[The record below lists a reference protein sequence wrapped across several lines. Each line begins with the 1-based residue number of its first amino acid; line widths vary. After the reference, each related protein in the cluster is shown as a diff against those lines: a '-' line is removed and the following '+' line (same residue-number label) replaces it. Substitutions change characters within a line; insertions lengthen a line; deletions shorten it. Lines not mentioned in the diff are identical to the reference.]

1 MIRLEKLS
9 KSFPDGDLFNNV
21 NVFIKRG
28 MRIGLIGP
36 NGSGKTTLL
45 RIMLGK
51 DSPDSGNVHVDKS
64 TTIGYLA
71 QDIVA
76 GTGRSILEEV
86 LVSYPEVRELE
97 GKMLALSEAI
107 SKDHNNMDLVNKLG
121 DAQHRFE
128 ALGGWNLEDKAK
140 KILSG
145 LGFADEKFTEPMDV
159 FSGGWRMRVALAS
172 ILLQQPDILFLDEP
186 TNHLDLEATIW
197 LESFL
202 ANWKGG
208 MVMISHDR
216 TFLDRSINNI
226 LEIDLKK
233 ITLYHGNYT
242 KYTEEKALRIEQHRN
257 AFRNQQKQIKDTER
271 FIERF
276 RSKNTKATQVQSRVK
291 MLDKMEKIEAPT
303 EQNHSMNLRLPQPS
317 RSLLNVASCRNV
329 TKHYGDIEVFNNL
342 DMVVERGQKIGLV
355 GHNGAGKSTLLKIL
369 AGVESVTSGAV
380 RIGSSMVSAYYA
392 QHQLEILNPDETVFE
407 SIQKVSQGWSETEM
421 RTYLGSF
428 MFSGDEIE
436 KYVKVLSGG
445 EKARVALARMLVQP
459 FHLLLLDEPT
469 NHLDMMTRNVV
480 ERALVQ
486 FSGSIVCISH
496 DRHFLNN
503 VTNLTCEVGNGG
515 IRLFEGNYE
524 YYKWKKQDE
533 KQSKSERSKVKVE
546 PKEKSDYKER
556 KKIRNRLNWIEKRFT
571 TIDKEIKIERAL
583 TKNPDHVDDYEMLE
597 RTLKKINIL
606 EQEYLDLMEEQ
617 ELLHSNHLLTSL

>member
-1 MIRLEKLS
+1 MIRLENLS
-9 KSFPDGDLFNNV
+9 KSFPNGDLFNNV
-21 NVFIKRG
+21 NISIKRG
-28 MRIGLIGP
+28 MRIGLVGP

-51 DSPDSGNVHVDKS
+51 ESPDSGNVQVDKS

-86 LVSYPEVRELE
+86 LITYPEVRELE
-97 GKMLALSEAI
+97 GQILELSEAI
-107 SKDHNNMDLVNKLG
+107 SADHGNIDLVNKLG

-145 LGFADEKFTEPMDV
+145 LGFADKKFTEPMDA

-172 ILLQQPDILFLDEP
+172 ILLQEPDILFLDEP

-202 ANWKGG
+202 SKWMGG

-216 TFLDRSINNI
+216 AFLDRSINNI

-233 ITLYHGNYT
+233 ITLFHGNYT
-242 KYTEEKALRIEQHRN
+242 KYNEEKSLRMEQHKN
-257 AFRNQQKQIKDTER
+257 AYRNQQKQIKDTER

-291 MLDKMEKIEAPT
+291 MLDKLEKIEEPT
-303 EQNHSMNLRLPQPS
+303 KQTHAMNLRLPQPN
-317 RSLLNVASCRNV
+317 RSPLIVASCRNV
-329 TKHYGDIEVFNNL
+329 TKHYEAIEVFNNM

-355 GHNGAGKSTLLKIL
+355 GHNGAGKSTLLKML
-369 AGVESVTSGAV
+369 AGVEPVTSGAV
-380 RIGSSMVSAYYA
+380 RVGSNVDSAYYA
-392 QHQLEILNPDETVFE
+392 QHQLEILNPNETVFE
-407 SIQKVSQGWSETEM
+407 SIQKISQGWSEIEI
-421 RTYLGSF
+421 RSYLGSF

-445 EKARVALARMLVQP
+445 EKARVALARMLVEP
-459 FHLLLLDEPT
+459 SHILLLDEPT
-469 NHLDMMTRNVV
+469 NHLDMVTRNVV
-480 ERALVQ
+480 EQALIQ

-503 VTNLTCEVGNGG
+503 VTNLTCEIAGGG

-524 YYKWKKQDE
+524 YYEWKKQQE
-533 KQSKSERSKVKVE
+533 TQSNSSTPKVKNESRKKSE
-546 PKEKSDYKER
+546 YKER
-556 KKIRNRLNWIEKRFT
+556 KKIRNRLAWIEKRFKA
-571 TIDKEIKIERAL
+571 IENQIEKERTL
-583 TKNPDHVDDYEMLE
+583 TNNPDHNDNYEILQDALNNMNTLE
-597 RTLKKINIL
+597 K
-606 EQEYLDLMEEQ
+606 EYLELMEEQ
-617 ELLHSNHLLTSL
+617 EKLLN

>member
-1 MIRLEKLS
+1 MIRLENIS
-9 KSFPDGDLFNNV
+9 KSFPDGDLFNHV
-21 NVFIKRG
+21 NIFIKRG
-28 MRIGLIGP
+28 MRIGLVGP

-51 DSPDSGNVHVDKS
+51 ESPDSGSIQVDKS
-64 TTIGYLA
+64 ITIGYLA

-86 LVSYPEVRELE
+86 LNTYPEVRDLE
-97 GKMLALSEAI
+97 GKILSLSEAI
-107 SKDHNNMDLVNKLG
+107 SKDHNNMELINKLG

-128 ALGGWNLEDKAK
+128 SLGGWNLEDKAK

-145 LGFADEKFTEPMDV
+145 LGFSDEKFTQPMDV

-172 ILLQQPDILFLDEP
+172 ILLQEPDILFLDEP

-197 LESFL
+197 LELFL
-202 ANWKGG
+202 SNWRGG
-208 MVMISHDR
+208 LVMISHDR
-216 TFLDRSINNI
+216 SFLDRSINNI

-242 KYTEEKALRIEQHRN
+242 KFTEEKALRMEQHKN
-257 AFRNQQKQIKDTER
+257 AYRNQQKQIKDTER

-291 MLDKMEKIEAPT
+291 MLDKLEKIEAPT
-303 EQNHSMNLRLPQPS
+303 EQKHSMHLRLPQPK
-317 RSLLNVASCRNV
+317 RSPLNVVSCRNV
-329 TKHYGDIEVFNNL
+329 TKHYGNIEVFNNM
-342 DMVVERGQKIGLV
+342 DMLVERGQKIGLV
-355 GHNGAGKSTLLKIL
+355 GHNGAGKSTLLKML
-369 AGVESVTSGAV
+369 AGVESVSSGAI
-380 RIGSSMVSAYYA
+380 RMGSNIDRAYYA
-392 QHQLEILNPDETVFE
+392 QHQLETLDPDDTVFE
-407 SIQKVSQGWSETEM
+407 SIQKVSPGWSETEM

-445 EKARVALARMLVQP
+445 EKARVALARMLVEP
-459 FHLLLLDEPT
+459 SHLLLLDEPT

-480 ERALVQ
+480 ERALIQ

-503 VTNLTCEVGNGG
+503 VTNLTCEVGGG
-515 IRLFEGNYE
+515 DIRLFEGNYE
-524 YYKWKKQDE
+524 YYAWKKQE
-533 KQSKSERSKVKVE
+533 EKSEETFSRTVKVE
-546 PKEKSDYKER
+546 RKGKSDYKER
-556 KKIRNRLNWIEKRFT
+556 KKTRNRLAWIEKRFKV
-571 TIDKEIKIERAL
+571 IEKEINEQRGI
-583 TKNPDHVDDYEMLE
+583 TQDSSTGDDYELLQKAMGIMNRLE
-597 RTLKKINIL
+597 N
-606 EQEYLDLMEEQ
+606 EYLELMEEQ
-617 ELLHSNHLLTSL
+617 EKLTTIHV

>member
-1 MIRLEKLS
+1 MIRLENLS

-21 NVFIKRG
+21 NISIKRG
-28 MRIGLIGP
+28 MRIGLVGP

-51 DSPDSGNVHVDKS
+51 DSPDSGNVQVDKS

-76 GTGRSILEEV
+76 GTGRTILEEV
-86 LVSYPEVRELE
+86 LVAFPEVRELE
-97 GKMLALSEAI
+97 GQILALSEAI
-107 SKDHNNMDLVNKLG
+107 SNDHENMDLVNKLG

-145 LGFADEKFTEPMDV
+145 LGFSDEKFTEPMDV

-172 ILLQQPDILFLDEP
+172 ILLQEPDILFLDEP

-202 ANWKGG
+202 SKWKGG

-242 KYTEEKALRIEQHRN
+242 KYTEEKALRMEQHRN
-257 AFRNQQKQIKDTER
+257 AYRNQQKQIKDTER

-291 MLDKMEKIEAPT
+291 MLDKLEKIEAPT
-303 EQNHSMNLRLPQPS
+303 EQNHSMKLRLPQPS
-317 RSLLNVASCRNV
+317 RPPLNVASCRNV
-329 TKHYGDIEVFNNL
+329 TKHYGDIQVFNTM

-355 GHNGAGKSTLLKIL
+355 GHNGAGKSTLLKLL
-369 AGVESVTSGAV
+369 AGVEPVTSGAV
-380 RIGSSMVSAYYA
+380 RIGSNVNSAYYA
-392 QHQLEILNPDETVFE
+392 QHQLEILDPNETVFE
-407 SIQKVSQGWSETEM
+407 SIQKVSPGWSENEM

-445 EKARVALARMLVQP
+445 EKARVALARMLVKP
-459 FHLLLLDEPT
+459 SHLLLLDEPT
-469 NHLDMMTRNVV
+469 NHLDMVTRNVV
-480 ERALVQ
+480 ERALIQ

-503 VTNLTCEVGNGG
+503 VTNLTCEVGDGG

-524 YYKWKKQDE
+524 YYEWKKQVE
-533 KQSKSERSKVKVE
+533 KSAESPKPKIKSELKG
-546 PKEKSDYKER
+546 KSDYKEQ
-556 KKIRNRLNWIEKRFT
+556 KKVRNRLSWIKKRFT
-571 TIDKEIKIERAL
+571 IIENEL
-583 TKNPDHVDDYEMLE
+583 KNQRSITQDPANGDDYELLQKAME
-597 RTLKKINIL
+597 TMTIL
-606 EQEYLDLMEEQ
+606 ESKYLELMEEQ
-617 ELLHSNHLLTSL
+617 ESLNTK

>member
-1 MIRLEKLS
+1 MIRLENLS

-21 NVFIKRG
+21 NISIKHG
-28 MRIGLIGP
+28 MRIGLVGP

-51 DSPDSGNVHVDKS
+51 ESPDSGNVQVDKS

-86 LVSYPEVRELE
+86 LVAYPEVRELE
-97 GKMLALSEAI
+97 GQILVLSEAI
-107 SKDHNNMDLVNKLG
+107 SKDHGNMNLVNKLG
-121 DAQHRFE
+121 DVQHRFE

-145 LGFADEKFTEPMDV
+145 LGFDDEKFTEPMDV

-172 ILLQQPDILFLDEP
+172 ILLQEPDVLFLDEP

-202 ANWKGG
+202 SKWKGG

-216 TFLDRSINNI
+216 AFLDRSINNI

-242 KYTEEKALRIEQHRN
+242 KYTEEKSLRMEQHKN
-257 AFRNQQKQIKDTER
+257 AYRNQQKQIKDTER

-291 MLDKMEKIEAPT
+291 MLDKLEKIEAPT
-303 EQNHSMNLRLPQPS
+303 EQNHSMNLRLPQPN
-317 RSLLNVASCRNV
+317 RSPLNVASCRNV
-329 TKHYGDIEVFNNL
+329 TKHYENIEVFNNL

-355 GHNGAGKSTLLKIL
+355 GHNGAGKSTLLKML
-369 AGVESVTSGAV
+369 AGVEAVTSGAV
-380 RIGSSMVSAYYA
+380 RIGSSVDSAYYA
-392 QHQLEILNPDETVFE
+392 QHQLEILNPNETVFE

-445 EKARVALARMLVQP
+445 EKARVALARMLVAP
-459 FHLLLLDEPT
+459 SHILLLDEPT
-469 NHLDMMTRNVV
+469 NHLDMITRNVV
-480 ERALVQ
+480 ERALIQ

-496 DRHFLNN
+496 DRHFLNK
-503 VTNLTCEVGNGG
+503 VTNLTCEVGGGG

-524 YYKWKKQDE
+524 YYEWKKKEETQRNT
-533 KQSKSERSKVKVE
+533 KTSKVKIE
-546 PKEKSDYKER
+546 SIKKSGYKEQ
-556 KKIRNRLNWIEKRFT
+556 KKIRNRLTWIEKRFT
-571 TIDKEIKIERAL
+571 IIENEIEKERAL
-583 TKNPDHVDDYEMLE
+583 TNNPDYKDKYE
-597 RTLKKINIL
+597 IL
-606 EQEYLDLMEEQ
+606 EGALNNMNTLEKEYLELMEEQ
-617 ELLHSNHLLTSL
+617 EKLLK

>member
-1 MIRLEKLS
+1 MIRLENLS

-21 NVFIKRG
+21 NISIKHG
-28 MRIGLIGP
+28 MRIGLVGP

-51 DSPDSGNVHVDKS
+51 ESPDSGNVQVDKS

-86 LVSYPEVRELE
+86 LVAYPEVRELE
-97 GKMLALSEAI
+97 GQILVLSEAI
-107 SKDHNNMDLVNKLG
+107 SKDHGNMNLVNKLG
-121 DAQHRFE
+121 DVQHRFE

-145 LGFADEKFTEPMDV
+145 LGFEDGKFTEPMDV

-172 ILLQQPDILFLDEP
+172 ILLQEPDVLFLDEP

-202 ANWKGG
+202 SKWKGG

-216 TFLDRSINNI
+216 AFLDRSINNI

-242 KYTEEKALRIEQHRN
+242 KYTEEKSLRLEQHKN
-257 AFRNQQKQIKDTER
+257 AYRNQQKQIKDTER

-291 MLDKMEKIEAPT
+291 MLDKLEKIEAPT
-303 EQNHSMNLRLPQPS
+303 EQNHSMNLRLPQPN
-317 RSLLNVASCRNV
+317 RSPLNVASCRNV
-329 TKHYGDIEVFNNL
+329 TKHYENIEVFNNL

-355 GHNGAGKSTLLKIL
+355 GHNGAGKSTLLKML
-369 AGVESVTSGAV
+369 AGVEAVTSGAV
-380 RIGSSMVSAYYA
+380 RIGSSVDSAYYA
-392 QHQLEILNPDETVFE
+392 QHQLEILNPNETVFE

-445 EKARVALARMLVQP
+445 EKARVALARMLVAP
-459 FHLLLLDEPT
+459 SHILLLDEPT
-469 NHLDMMTRNVV
+469 NHLDMITRNVV
-480 ERALVQ
+480 ERALIQ

-496 DRHFLNN
+496 DRHFLNK
-503 VTNLTCEVGNGG
+503 VTNLTCEVGGGG

-524 YYKWKKQDE
+524 YYEWKKKEETQRNT
-533 KQSKSERSKVKVE
+533 KTSKVKIE
-546 PKEKSDYKER
+546 SIKKSGYKEQ
-556 KKIRNRLNWIEKRFT
+556 KKIRNRLTWIEKRFT
-571 TIDKEIKIERAL
+571 IIENEIEKERAL
-583 TKNPDHVDDYEMLE
+583 TNNPDYEDKYE
-597 RTLKKINIL
+597 IL
-606 EQEYLDLMEEQ
+606 EGALNNMNTLEKEYLELMEEQ
-617 ELLHSNHLLTSL
+617 EKLLK

>member
-1 MIRLEKLS
+1 MPE
-9 KSFPDGDLFNNV
+9 
-21 NVFIKRG
+21 RG
-28 MRIGLIGP
+28 R
-36 NGSGKTTLL
+36 T
-45 RIMLGK
+45 
-51 DSPDSGNVHVDKS
+51 
-64 TTIGYLA
+64 
-71 QDIVA
+71 
-76 GTGRSILEEV
+76 ILEEV
-86 LVSYPEVRELE
+86 LVAYPEVRELE
-97 GKMLALSEAI
+97 GQIIAFSETI
-107 SKDHNNMDLVNKLG
+107 SKDHDNMDLVNKLG

-145 LGFADEKFTEPMDV
+145 LGFSDDKFTEPMDV

-172 ILLQQPDILFLDEP
+172 ILLQEPDILFLDEP

-202 ANWKGG
+202 SSWKGG

-216 TFLDRSINNI
+216 AFLDRSINNI
-226 LEIDLKK
+226 LEIDLKR

-242 KYTEEKALRIEQHRN
+242 KYTEEKALRMEQHKN
-257 AFRNQQKQIKDTER
+257 AYRNQQKQIKDTER

-291 MLDKMEKIEAPT
+291 MLDKLENIEAPT
-303 EQNHSMNLRLPQPS
+303 EQNHAMNLRLPQPN
-317 RSLLNVASCRNV
+317 RSPLNVASCRNV
-329 TKHYGDIEVFNNL
+329 TKHYGNIEVFNNM

-355 GHNGAGKSTLLKIL
+355 GHNGAGKSTLLKML
-369 AGVESVTSGAV
+369 AGVEAVTSGAV
-380 RIGSSMVSAYYA
+380 RMGSSVDSAYYA
-392 QHQLEILNPDETVFE
+392 QHQLEILNPNETVFE

-445 EKARVALARMLVQP
+445 EKARVALARMLVAP
-459 FHLLLLDEPT
+459 SHILLLDEPT
-469 NHLDMMTRNVV
+469 NHLDMITRNVV
-480 ERALVQ
+480 ERALIQ

-503 VTNLTCEVGNGG
+503 VTNLTCEVGGGG

-524 YYKWKKQDE
+524 YYEWKKREETQRNSR
-533 KQSKSERSKVKVE
+533 KSKVKIE
-546 PKEKSDYKER
+546 SKKKSGYKEQ
-556 KKIRNRLNWIEKRFT
+556 KKIRNRLTWIEKRFT
-571 TIDKEIKIERAL
+571 TIENEIENERAL
-583 TKNPDHVDDYEMLE
+583 TNNPDYKDKYE
-597 RTLKKINIL
+597 IL
-606 EQEYLDLMEEQ
+606 EGALNNMNTLEKEYLELMEEQ
-617 ELLHSNHLLTSL
+617 EKLLK

>member
-1 MIRLEKLS
+1 MIRLENIS
-9 KSFPDGDLFNNV
+9 KSFPDGDLFNHV
-21 NVFIKRG
+21 NIFIKRG
-28 MRIGLIGP
+28 MRIGLVGP

-51 DSPDSGNVHVDKS
+51 ESPDSGSIQVDKS
-64 TTIGYLA
+64 ITIGYLA

-86 LVSYPEVRELE
+86 LNTYPEVRDLE
-97 GKMLALSEAI
+97 GKILTLSEAI
-107 SKDHNNMDLVNKLG
+107 SKDHNNMELINKLG

-128 ALGGWNLEDKAK
+128 SLGGWNLEDKAK

-145 LGFADEKFTEPMDV
+145 LGFSDEKFTQPMDV

-172 ILLQQPDILFLDEP
+172 ILLQEPDILFLDEP

-197 LESFL
+197 LELFL
-202 ANWKGG
+202 SNWKGG
-208 MVMISHDR
+208 LVMISHDR
-216 TFLDRSINNI
+216 AFLDRSINNI

-242 KYTEEKALRIEQHRN
+242 KFTEEKALRMEQHKN
-257 AFRNQQKQIKDTER
+257 AYRNQQKQIKDTER

-291 MLDKMEKIEAPT
+291 MLDKLEKIEAPT
-303 EQNHSMNLRLPQPS
+303 EQKHTMNLRLPQPK
-317 RSLLNVASCRNV
+317 RLPLNVASCRNV
-329 TKHYGDIEVFNNL
+329 TKHYGNIEVFNNM
-342 DMVVERGQKIGLV
+342 DMLVERGQKIGLV
-355 GHNGAGKSTLLKIL
+355 GHNGAGKSTLLKML
-369 AGVESVTSGAV
+369 AGVESVSSGAI
-380 RIGSSMVSAYYA
+380 RMGSNIDRAYYA
-392 QHQLEILNPDETVFE
+392 QHQLETLDPDDTVFE
-407 SIQKVSQGWSETEM
+407 SIQKISPGWSETEM

-445 EKARVALARMLVQP
+445 EKARVALARMLVEP
-459 FHLLLLDEPT
+459 SHLLLLDEPT

-480 ERALVQ
+480 ERALIQ

-503 VTNLTCEVGNGG
+503 VTNLTCEVGSGG

-524 YYKWKKQDE
+524 YYAWKKQE
-533 KQSKSERSKVKVE
+533 EKSEETFSRTVKVE
-546 PKEKSDYKER
+546 RKGKSDYKER
-556 KKIRNRLNWIEKRFT
+556 KKTRNRLAWIEKRFKV
-571 TIDKEIKIERAL
+571 IEKEINEQRGI
-583 TKNPDHVDDYEMLE
+583 TQDSSTGDDYELLQKAMGIMNRLE
-597 RTLKKINIL
+597 N
-606 EQEYLDLMEEQ
+606 EYLELMEEQ
-617 ELLHSNHLLTSL
+617 EKLTTIHV

>member
-1 MIRLEKLS
+1 MIRLENLS

-21 NVFIKRG
+21 NISIKHG
-28 MRIGLIGP
+28 MRIGLVGP

-51 DSPDSGNVHVDKS
+51 ESPDSGNVQVDKS

-86 LVSYPEVRELE
+86 LVAYPEVRELE
-97 GKMLALSEAI
+97 GQILVLSEAI
-107 SKDHNNMDLVNKLG
+107 SKDHGNMNLVNKLG
-121 DAQHRFE
+121 DVQHRFE

-145 LGFADEKFTEPMDV
+145 LGFDDEKFTEPMDV

-172 ILLQQPDILFLDEP
+172 ILLQEPDVLFLDEP

-202 ANWKGG
+202 SKWKGG

-216 TFLDRSINNI
+216 AFLDRSINNI

-242 KYTEEKALRIEQHRN
+242 KYTEEKSLRMEQHKN
-257 AFRNQQKQIKDTER
+257 AYRNQQKQIKDTER

-291 MLDKMEKIEAPT
+291 MLDKLEKIEAPT
-303 EQNHSMNLRLPQPS
+303 EQNHAMNLRLPQPN
-317 RSLLNVASCRNV
+317 RSPLNVASCRNV
-329 TKHYGDIEVFNNL
+329 TKHYENIEVFNNL

-355 GHNGAGKSTLLKIL
+355 GHNGAGKSTLLKML
-369 AGVESVTSGAV
+369 AGVEAVTSGAV
-380 RIGSSMVSAYYA
+380 RIGSSVDSAYYA
-392 QHQLEILNPDETVFE
+392 QHQLEILNPNETVFE

-445 EKARVALARMLVQP
+445 EKARVALARMLVAP
-459 FHLLLLDEPT
+459 SHILLLDEPT
-469 NHLDMMTRNVV
+469 NHLDMITRNVV
-480 ERALVQ
+480 ERALIQ

-496 DRHFLNN
+496 DRHFLNK
-503 VTNLTCEVGNGG
+503 VTNLTCEVGGGG

-524 YYKWKKQDE
+524 YYEWKKKEETQRNT
-533 KQSKSERSKVKVE
+533 KTSKVKIE
-546 PKEKSDYKER
+546 SIKKSGYKEQ
-556 KKIRNRLNWIEKRFT
+556 KKIRNRLTWIEKRFT
-571 TIDKEIKIERAL
+571 IIENEIEKERAL
-583 TKNPDHVDDYEMLE
+583 TNNPDYKDKYE
-597 RTLKKINIL
+597 IL
-606 EQEYLDLMEEQ
+606 ESALNNMNTLEKEYLELMEEQ
-617 ELLHSNHLLTSL
+617 EKLLK

>member
-1 MIRLEKLS
+1 MIRLENMS
-9 KSFPDGDLFNNV
+9 KSFPDGDLFNHV
-21 NVFIKRG
+21 NIFIKRG
-28 MRIGLIGP
+28 MRIGLVGP

-51 DSPDSGNVHVDKS
+51 ESPDSGSIQVDKS

-86 LVSYPEVRELE
+86 LNTYPEVRDLE
-97 GKMLALSEAI
+97 GKILTLSEAI
-107 SKDHNNMDLVNKLG
+107 SKDHNNMELINKLG

-128 ALGGWNLEDKAK
+128 SLGGWNLEDKAK

-145 LGFADEKFTEPMDV
+145 LGFSDEKFTQPMDV

-172 ILLQQPDILFLDEP
+172 ILLQEPDILFLDEP

-197 LESFL
+197 LELFL
-202 ANWKGG
+202 SNWRGG
-208 MVMISHDR
+208 LVMISHDR
-216 TFLDRSINNI
+216 AFLDRSINNI

-233 ITLYHGNYT
+233 ITLYYGNYT
-242 KYTEEKALRIEQHRN
+242 KFTEEKALRMEQHKN
-257 AFRNQQKQIKDTER
+257 AYRNQQKQIKDTER

-291 MLDKMEKIEAPT
+291 MLDKLEKIEAPT
-303 EQNHSMNLRLPQPS
+303 EQKHTMNLRLPQPK
-317 RSLLNVASCRNV
+317 RLPLNVASCRNV
-329 TKHYGDIEVFNNL
+329 TKHYGNIEVFNNM
-342 DMVVERGQKIGLV
+342 DMLVERGQKIGLV
-355 GHNGAGKSTLLKIL
+355 GHNGAGKSTLLKML
-369 AGVESVTSGAV
+369 AGVESVSSGAI
-380 RIGSSMVSAYYA
+380 RMGSNIDRAYYA
-392 QHQLEILNPDETVFE
+392 QHQLETLDPDDTVFE
-407 SIQKVSQGWSETEM
+407 SIQKVSPGWSETEM

-445 EKARVALARMLVQP
+445 EKARVALARMLVEP
-459 FHLLLLDEPT
+459 SHLLLLDEPT

-480 ERALVQ
+480 ERALIQ

-503 VTNLTCEVGNGG
+503 VTNLTCEVGGG
-515 IRLFEGNYE
+515 DIRLFEGNYE
-524 YYKWKKQDE
+524 YYAWKKQE
-533 KQSKSERSKVKVE
+533 EKSEETFSRTVKVE
-546 PKEKSDYKER
+546 RKGKSDYKER
-556 KKIRNRLNWIEKRFT
+556 KKTRNRLAWIEKRFKV
-571 TIDKEIKIERAL
+571 IEKEINEQRGI
-583 TKNPDHVDDYEMLE
+583 TQDSSTGDDYELLQKAMGIMNRLE
-597 RTLKKINIL
+597 N
-606 EQEYLDLMEEQ
+606 EYLELMEEQ
-617 ELLHSNHLLTSL
+617 EKLSTIHV